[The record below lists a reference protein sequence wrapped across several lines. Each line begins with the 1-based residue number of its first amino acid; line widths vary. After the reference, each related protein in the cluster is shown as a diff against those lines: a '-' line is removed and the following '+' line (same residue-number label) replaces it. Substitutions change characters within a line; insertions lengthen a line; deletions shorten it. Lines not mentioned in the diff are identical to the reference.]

1 LDWRPEFRGYDFT
14 GALRP
19 GKLSPERT
27 VPDHI
32 ARPDYATHP
41 RGESES
47 ELKSRA
53 SHSIEVKSAEEIERM
68 RAVSKIG
75 VQVLHD
81 VGTQV
86 QAGMTTDD
94 IDALVHQKC
103 VELGA
108 YPSPLRY
115 KLFPKSCCTSLNE
128 VVCHGIPDST
138 VLREGDIVNVDISI
152 YYQGYHTD
160 LNETW
165 LIGQVDAQSKLLVDT
180 TYQCLQE
187 AIKIVKP
194 GTMYREVGNVI
205 TRLATHHGL
214 SVARAYCGHG
224 IGKLFHCAPNVPHY
238 AKNKAIGV
246 MKPGHI
252 FTIEPMINLGTWKEV
267 LWPDD
272 WTSTTMDG
280 KRSAQFEHTLLV
292 TESGCEVLTQRTQGT
307 YIDRF
312 V

>member
-1 LDWRPEFRGYDFT
+1 MSRS
-14 GALRP
+14 
-19 GKLSPERT
+19 LSPGAQSLILADAL
-27 VPDHI
+27 P
-32 ARPDYATHP
+32 PQ
-41 RGESES
+41 
-47 ELKSRA
+47 
-53 SHSIEVKSAEEIERM
+53 
-68 RAVSKIG
+68 IG

-194 GTMYREVGNVI
+194 GTMYREARN
-205 TRLATHHGL
+205 TCCCSSPHTPPL
-214 SVARAYCGHG
+214 SR
-224 IGKLFHCAPNVPHY
+224 
-238 AKNKAIGV
+238 
-246 MKPGHI
+246 
-252 FTIEPMINLGTWKEV
+252 
-267 LWPDD
+267 
-272 WTSTTMDG
+272 
-280 KRSAQFEHTLLV
+280 
-292 TESGCEVLTQRTQGT
+292 
-307 YIDRF
+307 
-312 V
+312 